1 MAFAQ
6 TLRTFIPLVIGL
18 MVGGVGA
25 GMYLDSLPADEGSE
39 RARANNLERE
49 LKRLQSRIAS
59 LEAADERGGTG
70 KHLGKAKRTF
80 ADGARSIAEDLR
92 EGRPVTPEDI
102 FRASQPLLRDL
113 APLFDRMRVRQQ
125 GELIDS
131 LAGGLTRE
139 YHLPPEKQALV
150 RQWFEQKA
158 AAEAA
163 RWNALIT
170 QDGTRLQDLMRAAAD
185 VRPDEGID
193 PLMESILTG
202 DELENF
208 KSERLQQRLER
219 IQNEADLT
227 VERLNSIV
235 GLDEAQSDRVFA
247 IVARNSRDYD
257 PSMVLDGVSG
267 DLGATPTGNPR
278 AAILEVLKPDQ
289 RAAYDAEKAR
299 RRGEAAKDLE
309 AMGLIL
315 PADWE
320 LFDRF
325 GF

>member
-6 TLRTFIPLVIGL
+6 TLRTFIPLIIGL
-18 MVGGVGA
+18 IVGGVGA
-25 GMYLDSLPADEGSE
+25 GMYLDSLPADEGSQ
-39 RARANNLERE
+39 RARANELERE
-49 LKRLQSRIAS
+49 LKRLQSRLAA
-59 LEAADERGGTG
+59 LESADERGGIG
-70 KHLGKAKRTF
+70 KRLGKAKRTF

-102 FRASQPLLRDL
+102 FLASQPLLRDL
-113 APLFDRMRVRQQ
+113 APLFDRLRVRQQ
-125 GELIDS
+125 RELIDG
-131 LAGGLTRE
+131 LAGELTRE

-170 QDGTRLQDLMRAAAD
+170 QDGTRLQDLMRAAID
-185 VRPDEGID
+185 VRPDDGID
-193 PLMESILTG
+193 PVMESILTG
-202 DELENF
+202 DELENY
-208 KSERLQQRLER
+208 KSERMQQRLGR
-219 IQNEADLT
+219 VQHEADMT

-257 PSMVLDGVSG
+257 PSMVLDGVNEDVSS
-267 DLGATPTGNPR
+267 TPTGNPR
-278 AAILEVLKPDQ
+278 AAILEVLTPEQ
-289 RAAYDAEKAR
+289 RAAYDAEKGR
-299 RRGEAAKDLE
+299 RRQEAAKDLE
-309 AMGLIL
+309 AMGLTL